1 MTSPNSSMSSSTAFE
16 PDSVPVN
23 TTHLLIASALY
34 PSEQLP
40 FSLTAKH
47 IAAIRINTP
56 LDKQAV
62 TSEEEIHSDAIVEQ
76 TFKMIRQAI
85 AYGVYRNNLTPTE
98 QRERSDENHYL
109 ALRWYE
115 SENMDIMSF
124 RECIRNWS
132 FIEKLMSGGLPV
144 QEQVQVEGWEVYE
157 QVPDRV
163 KCALGLDVF
172 EEDGGE
178 AMRNRVKEAEQL
190 IRNDN

>member
-1 MTSPNSSMSSSTAFE
+1 MTSPNSYMSSSTAFE
-16 PDSVPVN
+16 PGSVPVN

-34 PSEQLP
+34 PSKQLP

>member
-1 MTSPNSSMSSSTAFE
+1 MTSPNSSMSSLTAFE
-16 PDSVPVN
+16 PGSVPVN

-34 PSEQLP
+34 PSKQLP

-98 QRERSDENHYL
+98 QRKRSDENHYL

-190 IRNDN
+190 VRNDN

>member
-16 PDSVPVN
+16 PGSVPVN
-23 TTHLLIASALY
+23 TTHLLVASALY
-34 PSEQLP
+34 PSKQLP

-115 SENMDIMSF
+115 SESMDIMSF

-178 AMRNRVKEAEQL
+178 VMRSRVKEAEQL
-190 IRNDN
+190 VRNYD